1 MFDRHGPGLVLLI
14 EHRDVDRGIT
24 TVHARNGT
32 PLDWFT
38 PSAPLDAA
46 LVDDA
51 RVHHGVTP
59 IVPIDPN
66 QPTWRD
72 VPVVTFRA
80 MPATPAT
87 ANA

>member
-1 MFDRHGPGLVLLI
+1 MGRVLVLLI
-14 EHRDVDRGIT
+14 ERRGVGRGTT

-32 PLDWFT
+32 PLGWFSL
-38 PSAPLDAA
+38 SAPLDAA

-51 RVHHGVTP
+51 RAYHGVTP
-59 IVPIDPN
+59 IVPIDPS
-66 QPTWRD
+66 QPIWRD
-72 VPVVTFRA
+72 VPVVTVRA

>member
-1 MFDRHGPGLVLLI
+1 MGRVLVLLI
-14 EHRDVDRGIT
+14 ERRDVGRGST
-24 TVHARNGT
+24 TVHARNGM
-32 PLDWFT
+32 PLGEFT
-38 PSAPLDAA
+38 LSAPLDAA

-51 RVHHGVTP
+51 RAYPGVTP
-59 IVPIDPN
+59 IVPIDPS

-72 VPVVTFRA
+72 LPVVTFRA

>member
-1 MFDRHGPGLVLLI
+1 MGWVLVLLI
-14 EHRDVDRGIT
+14 ERRDVDRGGT

-32 PLDWFT
+32 PLGECT
-38 PSAPLDAA
+38 LSAPLDTA